1 VTGRVAG
8 AFVALCLWM
17 TAVPPVQGPLGRTP
31 PGEVKA
37 LAPGKFLVASRAL
50 RDPNFAETV
59 VLLTDYDQDGAA
71 GLVVNVRTDVS
82 LARVFDD
89 LSLGANTV
97 STAFAGGPV
106 ARTSAIVLIRSRP
119 GITGVRSVVPGVDL
133 VATRDRLEQTLT
145 SEIDPTRFR
154 VYLGRAG
161 WAPEQLERET
171 LAGAWH
177 VVPAET
183 DLVFDPEPTTV
194 WRRLIRRTE
203 MLQANT
209 TRPAVRPR
217 RT

>member
-1 VTGRVAG
+1 MTGRLAG
-8 AFVALCLWM
+8 AFVVLCLWM
-17 TAVPPVQGPLGRTP
+17 TGVPSVQGPLGRTS

-71 GLVVNVRTDVS
+71 GLVVNVRTDVG

-89 LSLGANTV
+89 LSLGANAAR
-97 STAFAGGPV
+97 TAFAGGPV
-106 ARTSAIVLIRSRP
+106 ARTSALVLIRSRP
-119 GITGVRSVVPGVDL
+119 GMTGVRSVVPGVDL
-133 VATRDRLEQTLT
+133 VATRERLEQTMSAET
-145 SEIDPTRFR
+145 EPDRFR

-161 WAPEQLERET
+161 WGPGQLERET
-171 LAGAWH
+171 LGGAWH

-183 DLVFDPEPTTV
+183 DLVFDPEPDTL

-203 MLQANT
+203 LQVARVS
-209 TRPAVRPR
+209 RP
-217 RT
+217 

>member
-1 VTGRVAG
+1 MTGRLAG

-17 TAVPPVQGPLGRTP
+17 TGVPPVQGPLGRTP

-89 LSLGANTV
+89 LSLGANTA

-119 GITGVRSVVPGVDL
+119 GMTGVRSVVPGVDL
-133 VATRDRLEQTLT
+133 VATRERLEQTLT
-145 SEIDPTRFR
+145 SETDPDRFR

-161 WAPEQLERET
+161 WGPEQLERET

-209 TRPAVRPR
+209 NRPAVRPR